1 MLKQSELILEEAN
14 SLISK
19 DRHNDHGPADKSF
32 ERIAKFWSLIL
43 DTPVQPH
50 QVAQCMIALKLSR
63 INHSSV
69 NNDNWID
76 IAGYAAL
83 GGEIAQHFEVVSTAM
98 GIDDLLTQARAP
110 NEFFDEQLDMFQEY
124 LLDENIFV
132 TSSSDIFDFDSLP
145 DIDCKSNRPQEDD
158 GLFFW
163 GGGINA
169 KD

>member
-1 MLKQSELILEEAN
+1 MKKSESILEEAT

-43 DTPVQPH
+43 DTQVQPH

-63 INHSSV
+63 INHTSV
-69 NNDNWID
+69 NDDNWID

-110 NEFFDEQLDMFQEY
+110 NEFFDGQLDLFKDYQ
-124 LLDENIFV
+124 LDENIFV
-132 TSSSDIFDFDSLP
+132 STSDIIDFDTLP
-145 DIDCKSNRPQEDD
+145 DIDCKSDSPKEDD
-158 GLFFW
+158 SLFFW
-163 GGGINA
+163 GGGVHA
-169 KD
+169 KN

>member
-32 ERIAKFWSLIL
+32 ERIAKFWSLLL
-43 DTPVQPH
+43 DTPVNPH

>member
-43 DTPVQPH
+43 ATPVKPH

>member
-1 MLKQSELILEEAN
+1 MKKSESILEEAI
-14 SLISK
+14 SLISN
-19 DRHNDHGPADKSF
+19 DRHNDHGAADKSF

-43 DTPVQPH
+43 DTPVKPH

-63 INHSSV
+63 INHTSV
-69 NNDNWID
+69 NDDNWID

-110 NEFFDEQLDMFQEY
+110 TEFLDEQLDMFQEY
-124 LLDENIFV
+124 QLDENIIV
-132 TSSSDIFDFDSLP
+132 STSDIIDFDSLP
-145 DIDCKSNRPQEDD
+145 DIDCKSDSPKVDNS
-158 GLFFW
+158 LFFW
-163 GGGINA
+163 GGPVNA

>member
-1 MLKQSELILEEAN
+1 MLKQSELILEEAI

-63 INHSSV
+63 INHTSV

-110 NEFFDEQLDMFQEY
+110 NEFFDFQLDMFENDE
-124 LLDENIFV
+124 LDENIFV
-132 TSSSDIFDFDSLP
+132 SSSSDIFDFDSLP

-158 GLFFW
+158 SLFFW

>member
-1 MLKQSELILEEAN
+1 MMKQSELILEEAI

-19 DRHNDHGPADKSF
+19 DRQDDHGPADKSF

-43 DTPVQPH
+43 DTQVQPH

-63 INHSSV
+63 INHTSV

-98 GIDDLLTQARAP
+98 GVDDLLTQARAP
-110 NEFFDEQLDMFQEY
+110 NEFFNEQLDMFQEY
-124 LLDENIFV
+124 PLDENIFV

-145 DIDCKSNRPQEDD
+145 DIDCKSNRPEEDD

>member
-1 MLKQSELILEEAN
+1 MKKSESILEEAI
-14 SLISK
+14 SLIGK
-19 DRHNDHGPADKSF
+19 DRHDDHGPADKSF
-32 ERIAKFWSLIL
+32 ERIAKFWSIIL

-63 INHSSV
+63 INHTSV
-69 NNDNWID
+69 NDDNWID

-83 GGEIAQHFEVVSTAM
+83 GGEIAQHFEVVS
-98 GIDDLLTQARAP
+98 DDLLTQARAP

-124 LLDENIFV
+124 PLDENIFV

-145 DIDCKSNRPQEDD
+145 DIDCKSDSPKVDD
-158 GLFFW
+158 SLFFW

>member
-1 MLKQSELILEEAN
+1 MLKQSELILEKAN

-43 DTPVQPH
+43 DTPVKPH
-50 QVAQCMIALKLSR
+50 QGAQCMIALKLSR

-110 NEFFDEQLDMFQEY
+110 NEFFDQQLDMFQEY
-124 LLDENIFV
+124 PLDENIFV

>member
-43 DTPVQPH
+43 DTPVTPH

>member
-43 DTPVQPH
+43 DTPVNPH

>member
-1 MLKQSELILEEAN
+1 MKKSESILEEAI
-14 SLISK
+14 SLISN

-43 DTPVQPH
+43 DTPVKPH

-63 INHSSV
+63 INHTSV
-69 NNDNWID
+69 NDDNWID

-110 NEFFDEQLDMFQEY
+110 TEFLDEQLDMFQEY
-124 LLDENIFV
+124 QLDENIIV
-132 TSSSDIFDFDSLP
+132 STSDIIDFDSLP
-145 DIDCKSNRPQEDD
+145 DIDCKSDSPKVDNS
-158 GLFFW
+158 LFFW
-163 GGGINA
+163 GGPVNA

>member
-1 MLKQSELILEEAN
+1 MKKSESILEEAI

-32 ERIAKFWSLIL
+32 ERIAKFWSLIF
-43 DTPVQPH
+43 DTQVQPH

-63 INHSSV
+63 INHTSV
-69 NNDNWID
+69 NDDNWID

-110 NEFFDEQLDMFQEY
+110 NEFFDGQLDLFKDYQ
-124 LLDENIFV
+124 LDENIFV
-132 TSSSDIFDFDSLP
+132 STSDIIDFDTLP
-145 DIDCKSNRPQEDD
+145 DIDCKSDSPKEDD
-158 GLFFW
+158 SLFFW
-163 GGGINA
+163 GGGVHA
-169 KD
+169 KN

>member
-1 MLKQSELILEEAN
+1 MKKSESILEEAI
-14 SLISK
+14 SLISN

-63 INHSSV
+63 INHTSV
-69 NNDNWID
+69 NDDNWID

-83 GGEIAQHFEVVSTAM
+83 GGEIAQHFEVVSPAM
-98 GIDDLLTQARAP
+98 GVDDLLTQAHAP
-110 NEFFDEQLDMFQEY
+110 NEYFDDQLDLFKDYQP
-124 LLDENIFV
+124 DDTIFAS
-132 TSSSDIFDFDSLP
+132 TSDIVDFDSLP
-145 DIDCKSNRPQEDD
+145 DIDCKSDSPKVDNS
-158 GLFFW
+158 LFFW
-163 GGGINA
+163 GGPVNA

>member
-1 MLKQSELILEEAN
+1 MLKQSELILEEAI

-19 DRHNDHGPADKSF
+19 DRHDDHGPADKSF

-43 DTPVQPH
+43 DTPVKPH

-63 INHSSV
+63 INHTSV

-110 NEFFDEQLDMFQEY
+110 NEFFDFQLDMFENDE
-124 LLDENIFV
+124 LDENIFV
-132 TSSSDIFDFDSLP
+132 SSSSDIFDFDSLP

-158 GLFFW
+158 SLFFW

>member
-1 MLKQSELILEEAN
+1 MKKSELILEEAI

-32 ERIAKFWSLIL
+32 ERIAKLWSIIL
-43 DTPVQPH
+43 DTQVQPH

-63 INHSSV
+63 INHTSV

-98 GIDDLLTQARAP
+98 GIDDFLTQARAP
-110 NEFFDEQLDMFQEY
+110 NEFFDFQLDMFDNDE
-124 LLDENIFV
+124 LDENIFV
-132 TSSSDIFDFDSLP
+132 STSDIIDFDSLP
-145 DIDCKSNRPQEDD
+145 DIDCKSDSPKEDD
-158 GLFFW
+158 SLFFW
-163 GGGINA
+163 GGGVKA